1 LQTTR
6 RICDAASEDKKRER
20 ITMSNVTLE
29 QASSIIDTALATG
42 REMGLKPLTFAVLD
56 AGGHLVAMKREDKSS
71 LLRFD
76 IASGKA
82 WGALGM
88 GASTRSMSGRYE
100 NNPGFFGAVTVLAD
114 GRMPTSPGG
123 VLLLDGNGDVIGAV
137 GASGDSGDNDEKCVF
152 AGIKAA
158 GLIAGD

>member
-1 LQTTR
+1 
-6 RICDAASEDKKRER
+6 
-20 ITMSNVTLE
+20 MSNVTLE

-88 GASTRSMSGRYE
+88 GASTRSMSDRYE

-152 AGIKAA
+152 AGIEAA
-158 GLIAGD
+158 GLMAGD

>member
-1 LQTTR
+1 
-6 RICDAASEDKKRER
+6 
-20 ITMSNVTLE
+20 MSNVTLE
-29 QASSIIDTALATG
+29 QAATIIDTALSAG
-42 REMGLKPLTFAVLD
+42 RKMGLAPLTFAVLD

-88 GASTRSMSGRYE
+88 GASTRAMGGRYE
-100 NNPGFFGAVTVLAD
+100 RNPGFFGAVAILAD

-123 VLLLDGNGDVIGAV
+123 VLILDSDGDVIGAV
-137 GASGDSGDNDEKCVF
+137 GASGDSGDNDEKCVLT
-152 AGIKAA
+152 GIEAA
-158 GLIAGD
+158 GLVAGD